1 MQVSRSSA
9 CKYVESSMV
18 QINVFVTLL
27 YCAFTFRLAGQGD
40 VLVREHI
47 SKTLV
52 REHISKRLHES
63 YMYAEEDACST
74 CHMRSQLLSKR
85 TH

>member
-1 MQVSRSSA
+1 
-9 CKYVESSMV
+9 MV

-63 YMYAEEDACST
+63 YMYAEEDAC
-74 CHMRSQLLSKR
+74 
-85 TH
+85 